1 MIRGISNRRKYNAP
15 QRRQDLAD
23 AAIQVLGNYGAR
35 GLTHAKVDEHAGLPD
50 GTTSYYFRTRGAL
63 QLAIID
69 RLNELDTGALAMMSE
84 LAHDDKFGYS
94 GTLGIA
100 RLVMLSGTE
109 PWLTRSRARFELILE
124 TRRNADIAAKIV
136 DYGQHFYALT
146 RDVIVQWHPPVPAP
160 DLGLIHEQTAMILTL
175 INGIMLSYVAG
186 SPLSPTPTSS
196 TVISRVCCAA
206 SRSLRPTSHDRGADP
221 VYPTVCTIRMS
232 TLALRATVSGTD
244 PNRRPATVPSPKL
257 PTTSKSAFTSSAKWT
272 SAVTGAPTIACS
284 SMSRAPAAFA
294 RPRAS

>member
-1 MIRGISNRRKYNAP
+1 MMRGINNRRKYNAP

-35 GLTHAKVDEHAGLPD
+35 GLTHAKVDEHAGLPE

-69 RLNELDTGALAMMSE
+69 RLNELDTGALEMMSE

-100 RLVMLSGTE
+100 RLVLLSGTE

-136 DYGQHFYALT
+136 DYGQHFYVLAHE
-146 RDVIVQWHPPVPAP
+146 VIVQWHPPTPAP
-160 DLGLIHEQTAMILTL
+160 DPALIHEQTSMILTL

-186 SPLSPTPTSS
+186 FPAITDAHQLDSHIQGL
-196 TVISRVCCAA
+196 
-206 SRSLRPTSHDRGADP
+206 LRG
-221 VYPTVCTIRMS
+221 I
-232 TLALRATVSGTD
+232 
-244 PNRRPATVPSPKL
+244 
-257 PTTSKSAFTSSAKWT
+257 
-272 SAVTGAPTIACS
+272 AVAESDQP
-284 SMSRAPAAFA
+284 
-294 RPRAS
+294 

>member
-146 RDVIVQWHPPVPAP
+146 RDVIVQWHPPAPPP

-186 SPLSPTPTSS
+186 FPAITDAHQLDSHIQGLLRGI
-196 TVISRVCCAA
+196 TVAE
-206 SRSLRPTSHDRGADP
+206 ADQ
-221 VYPTVCTIRMS
+221 S
-232 TLALRATVSGTD
+232 
-244 PNRRPATVPSPKL
+244 
-257 PTTSKSAFTSSAKWT
+257 
-272 SAVTGAPTIACS
+272 
-284 SMSRAPAAFA
+284 
-294 RPRAS
+294 

>member
-1 MIRGISNRRKYNAP
+1 MMRGISNRRKYNAP

-69 RLNELDTGALAMMSE
+69 RLNEIDTGALSMMSE
-84 LAHDDKFGYS
+84 LAHDDQAGYS

-124 TRRNADIAAKIV
+124 TRRNADVAARIV

-146 RDVIVQWHPPVPAP
+146 RDVIVQWHSPTTAP
-160 DLGLIHEQTAMILTL
+160 DLPLVHEQTAMILTL

-186 SPLSPTPTSS
+186 FPAITDAHQLDKHIQGMLRSI
-196 TVISRVCCAA
+196 TV
-206 SRSLRPTSHDRGADP
+206 TE
-221 VYPTVCTIRMS
+221 
-232 TLALRATVSGTD
+232 TD
-244 PNRRPATVPSPKL
+244 SQ
-257 PTTSKSAFTSSAKWT
+257 
-272 SAVTGAPTIACS
+272 
-284 SMSRAPAAFA
+284 
-294 RPRAS
+294 

>member
-1 MIRGISNRRKYNAP
+1 
-15 QRRQDLAD
+15 
-23 AAIQVLGNYGAR
+23 
-35 GLTHAKVDEHAGLPD
+35 
-50 GTTSYYFRTRGAL
+50 
-63 QLAIID
+63 
-69 RLNELDTGALAMMSE
+69 MMSE

-186 SPLSPTPTSS
+186 FPAITDAHKLDSHIQGLLRGI
-196 TVISRVCCAA
+196 TVAE
-206 SRSLRPTSHDRGADP
+206 ADHSWP
-221 VYPTVCTIRMS
+221 
-232 TLALRATVSGTD
+232 
-244 PNRRPATVPSPKL
+244 RR
-257 PTTSKSAFTSSAKWT
+257 
-272 SAVTGAPTIACS
+272 
-284 SMSRAPAAFA
+284 
-294 RPRAS
+294 

>member
-1 MIRGISNRRKYNAP
+1 MMRGISNRRKYNAP

-23 AAIQVLGNYGAR
+23 AAIQVLANYGAR
-35 GLTHAKVDEHAGLPD
+35 GLTHAKVDEHAGLPE

-69 RLNELDTGALAMMSE
+69 RLNEIDTGALSMMSE
-84 LAHDDKFGYS
+84 LAHDDQAGYS

-146 RDVIVQWHPPVPAP
+146 RDVITQWHPPTPVPDPA
-160 DLGLIHEQTAMILTL
+160 LINEQTAMILTL

-186 SPLSPTPTSS
+186 FPAITDAHQLDDHIQGLLRSI
-196 TVISRVCCAA
+196 TVTETN
-206 SRSLRPTSHDRGADP
+206 PQ
-221 VYPTVCTIRMS
+221 
-232 TLALRATVSGTD
+232 
-244 PNRRPATVPSPKL
+244 
-257 PTTSKSAFTSSAKWT
+257 
-272 SAVTGAPTIACS
+272 
-284 SMSRAPAAFA
+284 
-294 RPRAS
+294 

>member
-23 AAIQVLGNYGAR
+23 AAIQVLANYGAR
-35 GLTHAKVDEHAGLPD
+35 GLTHAKVDEHAGLPE

-69 RLNELDTGALAMMSE
+69 RLNELDTGALSMMSE
-84 LAHDDKFGYS
+84 LAHDDQTGYS

-146 RDVIVQWHPPVPAP
+146 RDVIIQWHPPTPPP
-160 DLGLIHEQTAMILTL
+160 DRALIHEQTAMILTL

-186 SPLSPTPTSS
+186 FPAITS
-196 TVISRVCCAA
+196 AHQLDDHFQGLL
-206 SRSLRPTSHDRGADP
+206 RSI
-221 VYPTVCTIRMS
+221 TI
-232 TLALRATVSGTD
+232 TETD
-244 PNRRPATVPSPKL
+244 PQ
-257 PTTSKSAFTSSAKWT
+257 
-272 SAVTGAPTIACS
+272 
-284 SMSRAPAAFA
+284 
-294 RPRAS
+294 